1 MRHKKPK
8 LSNVLISR
16 RKNNIYIINM
26 IKWFKLRPDSGE
38 MMDDLDV
45 IRR

>member
-1 MRHKKPK
+1 VRHEKSK

-16 RKNNIYIINM
+16 SKKNIYIINM
-26 IKWFKLRPDSGE
+26 IKWLKLLPDSGE

>member
-1 MRHKKPK
+1 
-8 LSNVLISR
+8 
-16 RKNNIYIINM
+16 M

-45 IRR
+45 IRRWGQWWGTFTMVIY